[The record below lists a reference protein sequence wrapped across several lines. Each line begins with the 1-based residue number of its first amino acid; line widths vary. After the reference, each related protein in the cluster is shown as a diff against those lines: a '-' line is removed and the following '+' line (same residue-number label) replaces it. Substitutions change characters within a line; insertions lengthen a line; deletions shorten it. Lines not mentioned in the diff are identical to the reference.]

1 MVLAIRIFRGAK
13 RTMKTF
19 LIRRRSLSL
28 LVCGIVACMMFY
40 LVNYPAAVDASAS
53 ARQLPIYCVQRDQ
66 KLVSISFDA
75 AWGNE
80 DTQQLID
87 ILDRFSV
94 KATFFVVGDWVDKY
108 PESVQALHNAGHEVM
123 NHSNTHSHYP
133 QLSVEE
139 SVADLNACN
148 DKVEAVTGVRPTL
161 VRLPYGDYDDNTIR
175 AVRSIGMEPIQWDVD
190 SLDWK
195 EIPADEIVQRVTGKV
210 QPGSIVLFHNA
221 ALHTPEALPTIL
233 ETLIQEG
240 YTFVPISQL
249 ILDGE
254 YNTDYTIDHTDRQCP
269 A

>member
-1 MVLAIRIFRGAK
+1 
-13 RTMKTF
+13 MKTI
-19 LIRRRSLSL
+19 LIRRSALAL

-40 LVNYPAAVDASAS
+40 AINFPASVDAAAS
-53 ARQLPIYCVQRDQ
+53 ARQLPIYCVLRDQ

-87 ILDRFSV
+87 ILEQYDV
-94 KATFFVVGDWVDKY
+94 KATFFVVGEWVDKY
-108 PESVQALHNAGHEVM
+108 PESVKALHDAGHEVM
-123 NHSNTHSHYP
+123 NHSNTHAHYP

-139 SVADLNACN
+139 IVADLNACN
-148 DKVEAVTGVRPTL
+148 DKIEGVTGVRPTL
-161 VRLPYGDYDDNTIR
+161 VRLPYGDYDDNAVR

-195 EIPADEIVQRVTGKV
+195 DISAQEIARRVTQKV

-221 ALHTPEALPTIL
+221 ALHTPEALPGIL
-233 ETLIQEG
+233 ETLIREG

-254 YNTDYTIDHTDRQCP
+254 YNADYTIDHTGRQCP
-269 A
+269 V